1 MKCMKKEEE
10 GFDRKRKVR
19 NCNYKRILPEQMSDD
34 EVTKAC
40 NQAISDSSAQSIKD
54 MGKVMTVLKSKY
66 LGKMDFA
73 KAGKILKEQ
82 LQG

>member
-1 MKCMKKEEE
+1 MYEKGGRQDLIEKEKSEITIIKE
-10 GFDRKRKVR
+10 F
-19 NCNYKRILPEQMSDD
+19 LPEQMSDD

-40 NQAISDSSAQSIKD
+40 NQAITDSSAHSIKD
-54 MGKVMTVLKSKY
+54 MGKVMMVLKSKY

>member
-1 MKCMKKEEE
+1 
-10 GFDRKRKVR
+10 
-19 NCNYKRILPEQMSDD
+19 MSDD
-34 EVTKAC
+34 EVAKAC